1 MILPEELTSQ
11 LESFNLCMYV
21 CMHICIYVCVCI
33 TVVEEDP
40 KALHVW
46 QVLICILSP
55 RVVLRQ
61 DFTMRPWLN
70 LNS

>member
-21 CMHICIYVCVCI
+21 CMHICIYVCVHYSGGRRSQGLAC
-33 TVVEEDP
+33 VASAHLYPEP
-40 KALHVW
+40 SA
-46 QVLICILSP
+46 
-55 RVVLRQ
+55 VLRQ